1 MAEKRVMLDNLIAS
15 SFVPVHNDIKH
26 DRHTHYWL
34 KGGRGSTKS
43 SFIAVEIILNM
54 MKHPE
59 ANALVMRK
67 VADTLR
73 DSVFSQLLWAIDK
86 LGVTP
91 WWKVNVSPMS
101 LTYVKTGQKILFRGV
116 DDPRK
121 AKSTKVAKGYIRYIW
136 FEEADEF
143 NGQEE
148 IDMILQTLL
157 RGGSTFSVFYSFNP
171 PKSVRSWVNM
181 IVPRDDTLYHHS
193 TYLTIPRKWL
203 GETILAE
210 AEHLMQKN
218 PERYKHEY
226 LGVVTGTGGE
236 VFKNLQV
243 REISNKELQG
253 FEKINRGIDWGYGAD
268 PFVYTENYYDKKH
281 NTLYIFY
288 EYYKPGAKFNNIADV
303 INEQNPERKIVYA
316 DHEPRSNDEL
326 KTRGVRVF
334 KAKKGKDSRSHGFL
348 WLQNLDAIVI
358 DPTRCPNAA
367 REFSQ
372 YELEKDSNGNY
383 RDGYPDGN
391 DHVIDA
397 TRYSLSSQ
405 IAGSNFKHSRKR

>member
-1 MAEKRVMLDNLIAS
+1 MTQVRLSSLIAP
-15 SFVPVHNDIKH
+15 SFRKIHNDIKR
-26 DRHTHYWL
+26 DLHTHYWL

-43 SFIAVEIILNM
+43 TFAAIEIVLGM
-54 MKHPE
+54 MKHPD

-67 VADTLR
+67 VERTLR
-73 DSVFSQLLWAIDK
+73 ESVFPQLLWAIDHLK
-86 LGVTP
+86 VGAY
-91 WWKVNVSPMS
+91 WKASISPMG
-101 LTYVKTGQKILFRGV
+101 LTYLPTGQKIIFRGV

-148 IDMILQTLL
+148 IDIILQTLL
-157 RGGSTFSVFYSFNP
+157 RGGETFTVLYTFNP
-171 PKSVRSWVNM
+171 PKSVRSWVNT
-181 IVPRDDTLYHHS
+181 IVPRADTVTHHS
-193 TYLTIPRKWL
+193 TYLTVPRAWL
-203 GETILAE
+203 GETIIAE
-210 AEHLMQKN
+210 AEQLMETN

-236 VFKNLQV
+236 VFTNLQV
-243 REISNKELQG
+243 REISSKEIQD

-348 WLQNLDAIVI
+348 WLQNLDAIII